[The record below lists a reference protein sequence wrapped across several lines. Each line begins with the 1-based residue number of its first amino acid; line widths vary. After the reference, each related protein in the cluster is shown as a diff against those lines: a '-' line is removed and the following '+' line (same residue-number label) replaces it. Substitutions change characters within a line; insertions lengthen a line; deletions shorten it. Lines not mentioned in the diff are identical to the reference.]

1 MQDFKAILASAE
13 KAGASWVVV
22 EQDNPSM
29 DKTPLECAK
38 MSIEY
43 LNGIES

>member
-1 MQDFKAILASAE
+1 
-13 KAGASWVVV
+13 
-22 EQDNPSM
+22 M

-43 LNGIES
+43 LNGIESWKLKVES